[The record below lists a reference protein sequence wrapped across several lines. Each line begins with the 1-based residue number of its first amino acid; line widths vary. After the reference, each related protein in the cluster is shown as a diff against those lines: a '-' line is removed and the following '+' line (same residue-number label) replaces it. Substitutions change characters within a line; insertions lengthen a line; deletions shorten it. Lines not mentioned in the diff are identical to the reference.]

1 MEILPLVEI
10 CAFFN
15 SKNLVTTKILFNV
28 ALRNGKQIFLL
39 RGLFGKIITCFQ
51 SIILSVT
58 LMTYFFYQ
66 STSSKFEHT

>member
-1 MEILPLVEI
+1 MEILPLVKI

-28 ALRNGKQIFLL
+28 LRNGKQIILL
-39 RGLFGKIITCFQ
+39 AGLFGKIITCFQ

-58 LMTYFFYQ
+58 LMTYFFYK